1 MAVLVAQGVLNR
13 PPVNRRIAPWAIVLG
28 TLTAVAGCAAAATE
42 EEEAASGE
50 DAYSQSQVDNDPTL
64 KALQSAA
71 SNVDQYEINV
81 DAIAVPGPNA
91 SVGAQVNG
99 FSTRGLDWFK
109 NPAVSYPSNK
119 DWSQGSDT
127 GKKCQWAAI
136 FRFNEIFSN
145 PPAEAIAMRDL
156 PGGAWHGSFWS
167 WTDDYASTDSVGQ
180 PTASYAWSSGLWK
193 WIGASGKNG
202 LCRLPTKT
210 MVARMMTS
218 CIDQANANGGDPKGC
233 RMPAYDP
240 ALEPVPGPAAEAGAG
255 DAASDGAATADGAR
269 DAGGGG

>member
-1 MAVLVAQGVLNR
+1 M
-13 PPVNRRIAPWAIVLG
+13 NRRIAPWAFVLAS
-28 TLTAVAGCAAAATE
+28 LVAAAGCAAESQE
-42 EEEAASGE
+42 EETASGE
-50 DAYSQSQVDNDPTL
+50 DAYSQAEVENDPTL
-64 KALQSAA
+64 KALQAAA

-81 DAIAVPGPNA
+81 STIAVPVPNA

-109 NPAVSYPSNK
+109 NPDVSYPGNK
-119 DWSQGSDT
+119 SWDQGTDT
-127 GKKCQWAAI
+127 GKKCQWAAV
-136 FRFNEIFSN
+136 FRFNAIFSA

-156 PGGAWHGSFWS
+156 EGGVWNGSFWS
-167 WTDDYASTDSVGQ
+167 WTDDYASTDSVGH

-210 MVARMMTS
+210 MVARMMTA
-218 CIDQANANGGDPKGC
+218 CIAKANATDGDPKGC

-240 ALEPVPGPAAEAGAG
+240 SAEPTTTG
-255 DAASDGAATADGAR
+255 DGGVSEGGVRDGGSEGGDGGSDASSDARSDASDGG
-269 DAGGGG
+269 